1 MRESSIQ
8 PSVVVSLT
16 LHGDVR
22 RFRPKDAPD
31 RAPVTVPGGT
41 VADLLALLPL
51 RPGEQVIVAV
61 NGEVATPQTVLHE
74 GDEVLLST
82 PMEGG

>member
-1 MRESSIQ
+1 MPEPSAQ
-8 PSVVVSLT
+8 PAVPIYLT

-31 RAPVTVPGGT
+31 RAPCTVPGGT

>member
-1 MRESSIQ
+1 MRESSVQ

-31 RAPVTVPGGT
+31 RAPITVPGNT

-51 RPGEQVIVAV
+51 RPGEQVVVAV
-61 NGEVATPQTVLHE
+61 NGEVVTPQTVLHE